1 MIRGVRGAIT
11 VQENKEEEILASTKR
26 LLDEMIQANRISPD
40 SVASVFIS
48 VTNDVTATFPAKAI
62 RQLEGWTYVPVMCM
76 KEISVPNGIK
86 LCIRIMMH
94 VNTEVA
100 QMDIEHVY
108 LEEAVLLRPDLK
120 KKGSIYT

>member
-11 VQENKEEEILASTKR
+11 VQENKEEEIIASTKR
-26 LLDEMIQANRISPD
+26 LLEEMIQANRISPD

-48 VTNDVTATFPAKAI
+48 VTDDVTATFPAKAM

-76 KEISVPNGIK
+76 KEISVPTGIK
-86 LCIRIMMH
+86 LCIRVMMH

-100 QMDIEHVY
+100 QTDIEHVY

-120 KKGSIYT
+120 K